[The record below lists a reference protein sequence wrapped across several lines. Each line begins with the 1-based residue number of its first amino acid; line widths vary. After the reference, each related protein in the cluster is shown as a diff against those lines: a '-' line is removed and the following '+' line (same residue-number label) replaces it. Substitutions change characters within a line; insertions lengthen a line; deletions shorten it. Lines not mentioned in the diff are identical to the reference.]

1 VLYNAAGQNEKMLK
15 LRQIIPPLTAR
26 AADGRVVQAWDFKQ
40 KRALAI
46 VFLHA
51 GCPPCAD
58 YVERLRENAA
68 ELKEREAVALV
79 IFSATPASLGNSPA
93 QIVVAADVSGKSQRA
108 FLGDD
113 AFGPAG
119 QLRVGVF
126 VTDRYGE
133 LRAQWSGPRED
144 ALPQPGEILEWL
156 SQIQMACEECF
167 PPEWKLDS

>member
-1 VLYNAAGQNEKMLK
+1 MLK

-40 KRALAI
+40 KYSLAI

-51 GCPPCAD
+51 GCRSCAD
-58 YVERLRENAA
+58 YLERLRENAA
-68 ELKEREAVALV
+68 EMKEREAVALV
-79 IFSATPASLGNSPA
+79 IFSEAPSSRENFPA

-108 FLGDD
+108 FLGED

-119 QLRVGVF
+119 QSRVGVF

-133 LRAQWSGPRED
+133 LRAQWSAPHED

-167 PPEWKLDS
+167 PPEWKLES

>member
-1 VLYNAAGQNEKMLK
+1 MLK

-40 KRALAI
+40 KKSLAI
-46 VFLHA
+46 VFLHS
-51 GCPPCAD
+51 GCRPCVD
-58 YVERLRENAA
+58 FLERLCEAA
-68 ELKEREAVALV
+68 PELKEREAIALV
-79 IFSATPASLGNSPA
+79 IFSETQSSRESFPA

-119 QLRVGVF
+119 QSRVGVF

-133 LRAQWSGPRED
+133 LRAQWSGLHEA
-144 ALPQPGEILEWL
+144 ALPPPGEILECL
-156 SQIQMACEECF
+156 SQIQMACEVCF
-167 PPEWKLDS
+167 PPEWKIES

>member
-1 VLYNAAGQNEKMLK
+1 MLYNAAERNEKMLK

-40 KRALAI
+40 KHSLAI

-51 GCPPCAD
+51 GCRRCAD
-58 YVERLRENAA
+58 YLERLRGNAA

-79 IFSATPASLGNSPA
+79 IFSEAPPSHENFPA
-93 QIVVAADVSGKSQRA
+93 QIVLATDVSGKSQRA
-108 FLGDD
+108 FLGEG

-119 QLRVGVF
+119 QALLGVF

-133 LRAQWSGPRED
+133 LRAQWSGPHED
-144 ALPQPGEILEWL
+144 VLPPPGEILEWL
-156 SQIQMACEECF
+156 NQIQLACEECF
-167 PPEWKLDS
+167 PPEWKLES